1 MITHKSPRAILD
13 RLDQLVRLQ
22 EASLTNDSYWK
33 NETQSLVEE
42 LVTLTRIAYDSIAG
56 QYREVRKDEPHEVD
70 KRLFDKLIGMAREL
84 VGQGRLG
91 NSQGILSLLDVG
103 TGPGRDL
110 CYFTR
115 FKDIKAIG
123 IDNSD
128 SFIAILSSLADQG
141 LIAQDSFRKMDMR
154 DLFGF
159 VSETFDIVRH
169 NATLLH
175 LPLVTLGIGADQ
187 AVAESYRVL
196 VNNGILF
203 VSVKAGQGMELH
215 DTGEGLGGRF
225 FQYYSR
231 DSLGELLSRS
241 KFKVLEIENWREER
255 PSDTVNWLAA
265 YAQK

>member
-1 MITHKSPRAILD
+1 
-13 RLDQLVRLQ
+13 
-22 EASLTNDSYWK
+22 
-33 NETQSLVEE
+33 
-42 LVTLTRIAYDSIAG
+42 
-56 QYREVRKDEPHEVD
+56 
-70 KRLFDKLIGMAREL
+70 
-84 VGQGRLG
+84 
-91 NSQGILSLLDVG
+91 
-103 TGPGRDL
+103 
-110 CYFTR
+110 
-115 FKDIKAIG
+115 
-123 IDNSD
+123 
-128 SFIAILSSLADQG
+128 LSSLADQG